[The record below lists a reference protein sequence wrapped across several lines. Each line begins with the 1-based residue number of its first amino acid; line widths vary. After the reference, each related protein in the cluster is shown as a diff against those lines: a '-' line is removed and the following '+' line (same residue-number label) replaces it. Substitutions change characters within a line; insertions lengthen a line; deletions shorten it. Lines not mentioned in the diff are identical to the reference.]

1 MRSGV
6 HDPSNSI
13 RSSQIPDGDPG
24 PMDINGFFSL
34 MENGERTMDPEN
46 NLRVFGRGSEAST
59 NTGQPSE

>member
-1 MRSGV
+1 
-6 HDPSNSI
+6 
-13 RSSQIPDGDPG
+13 
-24 PMDINGFFSL
+24 